1 LNPRIECAFGDDE
14 ENCPEKKVK
23 FMKSVILEADEE
35 TTRTATT
42 TTVTTSTSASTK
54 QETSTTTTEKMKPEN
69 NPEIQELP
77 EFFDDFVKHEFN
89 STSEIIL
96 KSHKNSTEEEIEI
109 IQLVRVAPP
118 KPDSVK
124 GTLPSLILLLL
135 AALSLLC

>member
-1 LNPRIECAFGDDE
+1 MESII
-14 ENCPEKKVK
+14 V
-23 FMKSVILEADEE
+23 EADEE
-35 TTRTATT
+35 TTTTATT
-42 TTVTTSTSASTK
+42 TTVTTSTSASTTL
-54 QETSTTTTEKMKPEN
+54 ESSTTTTEKMKPEN

-77 EFFDDFVKHEFN
+77 EFFDDFVELESN

-109 IQLVRVAPP
+109 VQLVRVVPP

-135 AALSLLC
+135 GAFFLIF